1 MGYDLEEDLSS
12 VCHERDASIVT
23 ALRPVL
29 LLVQNN
35 NRGIFPLMR
44 YTSTPPY
51 GDHNGVE
58 LLQDMAVTITIFI
71 LEGDFKQSGRKLIE
85 SNSLRV

>member
-1 MGYDLEEDLSS
+1 
-12 VCHERDASIVT
+12 
-23 ALRPVL
+23 
-29 LLVQNN
+29 
-35 NRGIFPLMR
+35 MR

-71 LEGDFKQSGRKLIE
+71 LEGDFKQFGRKLIE

>member
-1 MGYDLEEDLSS
+1 
-12 VCHERDASIVT
+12 
-23 ALRPVL
+23 
-29 LLVQNN
+29 
-35 NRGIFPLMR
+35 MR